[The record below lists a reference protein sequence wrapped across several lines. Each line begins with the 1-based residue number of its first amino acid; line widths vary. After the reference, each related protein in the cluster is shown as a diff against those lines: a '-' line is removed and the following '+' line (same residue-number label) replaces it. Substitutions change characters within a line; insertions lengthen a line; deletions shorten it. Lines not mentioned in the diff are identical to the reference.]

1 MPKTL
6 TVSDVVGR
14 YNFKNGYGASVI
26 SNEYSYGLEL
36 AVLKNNDLC
45 YTTHLTDDV
54 IGHLKTHEVIEIL
67 EEIKQL

>member
-1 MPKTL
+1 MSKTL

-26 SNEYSYGLEL
+26 CNGYSYGLEL
-36 AVLKNNDLC
+36 AVLKDNDLC

-54 IGHLKTHEVIEIL
+54 IGHLKPNEVIDLL
-67 EEIKQL
+67 EQIKQL

>member
-14 YNFKNGYGASVI
+14 YNFKNGYGASVT
-26 SNEYSYGLEL
+26 SNKYSYSLEL
-36 AVLKNNDLC
+36 AVLKNGDLC

-54 IGHLKTHEVIEIL
+54 IGHLKPHEVIGLL
-67 EEIKQL
+67 EQIKQL